1 MQTAMDELK
10 NLNQNSG
17 NRSSIS
23 AFGELSTTV
32 VIVSNVSKNLTRK
45 HLNEIFS
52 AYGVLKGVYIP
63 KDEESKL
70 AKNYIYLEYL
80 NKEDAE
86 KASLYMGDGQIDGI
100 KIKVE
105 ILTPPS
111 EKIKNSDEADRE
123 ASNKD
128 REKYRDK
135 DRERESYKYLH
146 TQNNYN
152 KSHTQ
157 IQSSS
162 RRKRSRSRSRR
173 RSISNKNKQLNYT
186 NNHSRRNRSRS
197 NNRKH
202 LKGKESYSSS
212 SSRRS
217 SSSQSSNKSSSSN

>member
-1 MQTAMDELK
+1 MDDLK
-10 NLNQNSG
+10 NIHQNSG
-17 NRSSIS
+17 SRNSIS
-23 AFGELSTTV
+23 IFSELTTTV

-52 AYGVLKGVYIP
+52 LYGVLKGVYIP

-70 AKNYIYLEYL
+70 AKNYVYLEYL

-105 ILTPPS
+105 VLNPPS

-123 ASNKD
+123 ANNKD
-128 REKYRDK
+128 RERYRDK
-135 DRERESYKYLH
+135 DRERGSYKYLSTNH
-146 TQNNYN
+146 SHNN
-152 KSHTQ
+152 KSHTH
-157 IQSSS
+157 IQTSS

-173 RSISNKNKQLNYT
+173 RSLSNKSKQLNYSH
-186 NNHSRRNRSRS
+186 NNHTRRNRSRS
-197 NNRKH
+197 HTRKH
-202 LKGKESYSSS
+202 LKGKETFSCSSS
-212 SSRRS
+212 GRS